1 MLNSIKLRPIFHVA
15 AIAAFLFFISGIG
28 LGQVVTAKGSTGV
41 EDVYLAKDDGTGHA
55 GDVVTSFQTGD
66 VPIYCVVVL
75 ESQTVA
81 TVKMNFVAVSVPG
94 VKAETRV
101 VSSTYTTKV
110 GEDRVNFTGRPR
122 DAWTAGTYR
131 VDVFVD
137 GKLAKN
143 VEFEIRG
150 SAKAVPASGF
160 VQSAPLRSKPP
171 RRQKKN

>member
-1 MLNSIKLRPIFHVA
+1 MLNSITLRTIFHVA
-15 AIAAFLFFISGIG
+15 ALAAILIFLSGIG
-28 LGQVVTAKGSTGV
+28 LGQAVTAKGPIGV

-94 VKAETRV
+94 VKSETRV
-101 VSSTYTTKV
+101 VSSIYTTKV

-122 DAWTAGTYR
+122 HAWTAGKYR

-150 SAKAVPASGF
+150 SAKVVPASGF
-160 VQSAPLRSKPP
+160 VQSAPTRSKPP
-171 RRQKKN
+171 RRTRKN

>member
-1 MLNSIKLRPIFHVA
+1 MLNSIKLRPVVHL
-15 AIAAFLFFISGIG
+15 AAFAACLLILSGIG
-28 LGQVVTAKGSTGV
+28 FGQAVTAKEPIGI

-55 GDVVTSFQTGD
+55 GDVVTSFQTDD

-75 ESQTVA
+75 ESQAVA

-101 VSSTYTTKV
+101 VSSAYTTKN

-122 DAWTAGTYR
+122 DAWTAGKYR

-137 GKLAKN
+137 GKLTKN
-143 VEFEIRG
+143 LEFEIRG
-150 SAKAVPASGF
+150 PAKIVAASGF
-160 VQSAPLRSKPP
+160 VQSAPARPKPP
-171 RRQKKN
+171 RRIKKN

>member
-1 MLNSIKLRPIFHVA
+1 MLNSIKLRPIIH
-15 AIAAFLFFISGIG
+15 IAAFAACLFFLSGIA
-28 LGQVVTAKGSTGV
+28 LGQAMTARVPVGV
-41 EDVYLAKDDGTGHA
+41 EDIYLAKDDGTGHA
-55 GDVVTSFQTGD
+55 GDVVTSFHTGD

-101 VSSTYTTKV
+101 VSSVYTTKD

-122 DAWTAGTYR
+122 DAWTAGKYR

-137 GKLAKN
+137 GKLTKN
-143 VEFEIRG
+143 LEFDIRG
-150 SAKAVPASGF
+150 SAKVLPASGF
-160 VQSAPLRSKPP
+160 VQSTPPRSKPP
-171 RRQKKN
+171 RRPKKN